1 MNQQPTMSFGE
12 LMRRLWSRPETKFG
26 ALMWAAAL
34 AAAIALGMYVQRSRP
49 TPASINGSTPTAQ
62 HSSMTPYQTGLGVVV
77 LVMGGLG
84 SLSLFIAMNKTL
96 KGLTP
101 HSGAG
106 DA

>member
-1 MNQQPTMSFGE
+1 MGFGE

-26 ALMWAAAL
+26 VWMWAAAL
-34 AAAIALGMYVQRSRP
+34 AAAIALGVYIQRTRP
-49 TPASINGSTPTAQ
+49 APVPGDGATMPVRHA
-62 HSSMTPYQTGLGVVV
+62 SMTPYQTGLGVVV

-101 HSGAG
+101 HTGAG